1 MNDGRGKARPE
12 GETEMKMF
20 VISSGAAIVIAV
32 VAFYMLQTTGMDT
45 ASVLS
50 GPDVRL

>member
-1 MNDGRGKARPE
+1 
-12 GETEMKMF
+12 
-20 VISSGAAIVIAV
+20 VIAV

-45 ASVLS
+45 ASALS

>member
-1 MNDGRGKARPE
+1 MTVAAWPTSV
-12 GETEMKMF
+12 GETEMKIF
-20 VISSGAAIVIAV
+20 LISSGVAIVIAV

>member
-1 MNDGRGKARPE
+1 MTDAVWPMSV
-12 GETEMKMF
+12 GETEMKMLL
-20 VISSGAAIVIAV
+20 ISSGVAVVIAV

>member
-1 MNDGRGKARPE
+1 MTGTGWPIPV

-20 VISSGAAIVIAV
+20 LISSGVAVVIAV
-32 VAFYMLQTTGMDT
+32 VAFYMLQSTGMDT